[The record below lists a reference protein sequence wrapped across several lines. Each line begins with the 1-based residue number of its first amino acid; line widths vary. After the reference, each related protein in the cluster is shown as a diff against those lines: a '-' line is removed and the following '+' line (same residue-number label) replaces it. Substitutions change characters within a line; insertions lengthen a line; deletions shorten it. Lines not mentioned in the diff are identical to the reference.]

1 MSNVILTNTIK
12 SEPWIHTIT
21 LLLNTREKKRRN
33 NKLLHFQLK
42 KSVHKSMKNINTI
55 FLVFLFPRIVI
66 INLYISFYVPE
77 IQIWWIRE
85 ATKKHINN
93 KIHWNIEWT
102 KSRKKNQKKKV
113 FSELPFRFLWIDCQF
128 IWIWQV
134 LTSLH
139 SIELISIYDLSFGS
153 NEYPKSK
160 KHTKQN
166 LFYPFHEMLI

>member
-102 KSRKKNQKKKV
+102 KSRKKNQKKKSLV
-113 FSELPFRFLWIDCQF
+113 NFHSDFSE
-128 IWIWQV
+128 
-134 LTSLH
+134 
-139 SIELISIYDLSFGS
+139 SIVNSFEFGKFW
-153 NEYPKSK
+153 P
-160 KHTKQN
+160 HC
-166 LFYPFHEMLI
+166 IR